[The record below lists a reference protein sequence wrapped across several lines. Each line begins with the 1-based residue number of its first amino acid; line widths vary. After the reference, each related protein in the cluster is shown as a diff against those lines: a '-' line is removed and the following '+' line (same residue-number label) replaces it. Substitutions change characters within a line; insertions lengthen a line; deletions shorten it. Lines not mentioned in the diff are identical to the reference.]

1 MALKVGDNFA
11 YQGQKPNFERDTFST
26 LSQMKNFPTTSIDE
40 GHISLCLEDG
50 KRYKYSASFSV
61 DNVTGRW
68 RRVVDTALDAT
79 SENPVQNKVIVQKF
93 KSDEEEFAKKL
104 ESLGQVTGGVIEN
117 TKTYLLEEDARNRKE
132 IEETL
137 MKAESA
143 GAAAINELRE
153 VIKDNE
159 EAISTALNDKVPVT
173 REINGHDLSEN
184 VTLTKEDVGL
194 GRVDNT
200 GDLEK
205 PISLET
211 QGALDTKV
219 DKVEG
224 YTLIS
229 EGDLTKLKNLPN
241 QKTLEGVLTA
251 LGTEIQNHENNKENP
266 HEVTKD
272 QVGLGNV
279 DNTSDI
285 DKPISTATQEAL
297 DTKVDK
303 TTTVNGY
310 DLSGN
315 IVLGKEDVGLE
326 NVDNTSDLEKPI
338 STATQE
344 ALDKQ
349 AETTAAG
356 INELREEIEV
366 NAEVTSQALIDLSKV
381 AKSIEGLTINGH
393 PITEGNIT
401 ISKDDVGLG
410 NVENTGTSNLPI
422 SEATQEA
429 LDTKVDKATTINTHP
444 LSSDVILTP
453 TDIGLGKV
461 NNTSDSEKPVSLAQ
475 QAALDGNVDKTTT
488 VNGHALSDDVE
499 VTLTDLGL
507 QDVES
512 LVLQGG
518 VSSAIGGV
526 SDSLSNHK
534 TSQNNP
540 HNVTKTQVG
549 LGNVDN
555 TSDSDKPIS
564 TAQREALDT
573 KANRSTTING
583 HPLSSNV
590 VVTKGDVGL
599 GNVDNTSDLDKPIS
613 QVQQEALDLKT
624 NITDTVENE
633 KTAAESIGELKS
645 SFTQLEETTA
655 AALGEIKHRLGHT
668 PLIWTGTEE
677 QYQALETKDS
687 STLYIIL

>member
-93 KSDEEEFAKKL
+93 KSDEEEFAQKL

-211 QGALDTKV
+211 QGALNTKV

-251 LGTEIQNHENNKENP
+251 LGTEIQNHENDKENP

-279 DNTSDI
+279 DNTSDV

-303 TTTVNGY
+303 TTTINGY
-310 DLSGN
+310 DLGGN

-338 STATQE
+338 SRAQQE

-356 INELREEIEV
+356 INELREEIET
-366 NAEVTSQALIDLSKV
+366 NAEVTSQALMDLSKV

-410 NVENTGTSNLPI
+410 NVENTGTSNLPV

-429 LDTKVDKATTINTHP
+429 LDTKVDKATTVNTHP
-444 LSSDVILTP
+444 LSSDIILTP

-475 QAALDGNVDKTTT
+475 QAALDRKVDKTTT
-488 VNGHALSDDVE
+488 VNGHALSDNVE

-573 KANRSTTING
+573 KVNKSTTING
-583 HPLSSNV
+583 HSLSSNV

-599 GNVDNTSDLDKPIS
+599 GNVDNTSDLNKPIS
-613 QVQQEALDLKT
+613 QAQQEALDLKT

-633 KTAAESIGELKS
+633 KTAAESIGELRS

-655 AALGEIKHRLGHT
+655 AALGEIKHRLGYT

>member
-26 LSQMKNFPTTSIDE
+26 LLEMKNFPATSIDE

-50 KRYKYSASFSV
+50 KRYKYSSSFSV
-61 DNVTGRW
+61 HETTGRW

-93 KSDEEEFAKKL
+93 KSDEEAFANQL
-104 ESLGQVTGGVIEN
+104 ANLGQATEGVIKE
-117 TKTYLLEEDARNRKE
+117 TKEFLLEEDSRNRKE

-143 GAAAINELRE
+143 GAAAINELRKT
-153 VIKDNE
+153 INDNE
-159 EAISTALNDKVPVT
+159 EVVSTALNDKVPIART
-173 REINGHDLSEN
+173 INGYDLSEDIE
-184 VTLTKEDVGL
+184 LTKEDVGL

-200 GDLEK
+200 NDLEK

-224 YTLIS
+224 YSLIS
-229 EGDLTKLKNLPN
+229 NSDLTKLKNLPN

-251 LGTEIQNHENNKENP
+251 LGTEIQEHEGDKGNP

-279 DNTSDI
+279 DNTSDQ
-285 DKPISTATQEAL
+285 DKPISIAQQEAL

-303 TTTVNGY
+303 ATTVNGY
-310 DLSGN
+310 DLGAN
-315 IVLGKEDVGLE
+315 IVLGKEDVGLG
-326 NVDNTSDLEKPI
+326 NVDNTSDLDKPVSI
-338 STATQE
+338 AQQE

-356 INELREEIEV
+356 INELRTEMET
-366 NAEVTSQALIDLSKV
+366 NAEVTSQALMDLSKV
-381 AKSIEGLTINGH
+381 AKSIENLTINGH
-393 PITEGNIT
+393 PITEGSIT

-410 NVENTGTSNLPI
+410 NVENTGTTDLPV
-422 SEATQEA
+422 SEATQQA
-429 LDTKVDKATTINTHP
+429 LDEKVDKTTTINTHP
-444 LSSDVILTP
+444 LSENVILTP

-461 NNTSDSEKPVSLAQ
+461 NNTSDLEKPVSTAQ
-475 QAALDGNVDKTTT
+475 QEALNGKVDKTTT
-488 VNGHALSDDVE
+488 VNGHALSGNVD
-499 VTLTDLGL
+499 VTLNDLGL
-507 QDVES
+507 QNVES

-555 TSDSDKPIS
+555 TSDKDKPVS
-564 TAQREALDT
+564 TATREALDT
-573 KANRSTTING
+573 KVDVATTING
-583 HPLSSNV
+583 HDLGSNIV
-590 VVTKGDVGL
+590 LGKGDIGL
-599 GNVDNTSDLDKPIS
+599 ENVDNTSDLDKPVS
-613 QVQQEALDLKT
+613 KAQQEALDLKT
-624 NITDTVENE
+624 NEADTLENE
-633 KTAAESIGELKS
+633 KTTAESIGEIKTSLGQ
-645 SFTQLEETTA
+645 FEETMA
-655 AALGEIKHRLGHT
+655 AALGEIKQTLKDT

-677 QYQALETKDS
+677 EYQAIETKNPL
-687 STLYIIL
+687 TLYIIL

>member
-251 LGTEIQNHENNKENP
+251 IGTEIQNHENDKENP

-279 DNTSDI
+279 DNTSDN
-285 DKPISTATQEAL
+285 DKPISVAQQQAFDNLNTKI
-297 DTKVDK
+297 DTDIGAAK
-303 TTTVNGY
+303 T
-310 DLSGN
+310 
-315 IVLGKEDVGLE
+315 
-326 NVDNTSDLEKPI
+326 
-338 STATQE
+338 
-344 ALDKQ
+344 
-349 AETTAAG
+349 
-356 INELREEIEV
+356 ELREDIE
-366 NAEVTSQALIDLSKV
+366 T
-381 AKSIEGLTINGH
+381 AK
-393 PITEGNIT
+393 TELRN
-401 ISKDDVGLG
+401 
-410 NVENTGTSNLPI
+410 ENKI
-422 SEATQEA
+422 
-429 LDTKVDKATTINTHP
+429 I
-444 LSSDVILTP
+444 
-453 TDIGLGKV
+453 
-461 NNTSDSEKPVSLAQ
+461 
-475 QAALDGNVDKTTT
+475 
-488 VNGHALSDDVE
+488 
-499 VTLTDLGL
+499 
-507 QDVES
+507 
-512 LVLQGG
+512 VL
-518 VSSAIGGV
+518 
-526 SDSLSNHK
+526 
-534 TSQNNP
+534 
-540 HNVTKTQVG
+540 TKTEFDNLVEK
-549 LGNVDN
+549 DN
-555 TSDSDKPIS
+555 TKFYRI
-564 TAQREALDT
+564 
-573 KANRSTTING
+573 
-583 HPLSSNV
+583 
-590 VVTKGDVGL
+590 
-599 GNVDNTSDLDKPIS
+599 SDL
-613 QVQQEALDLKT
+613 
-624 NITDTVENE
+624 
-633 KTAAESIGELKS
+633 
-645 SFTQLEETTA
+645 
-655 AALGEIKHRLGHT
+655 
-668 PLIWTGTEE
+668 
-677 QYQALETKDS
+677 
-687 STLYIIL
+687 